1 MMRHQFKSI
10 FTYQILLFK
19 FNTLFS
25 TNFTNNMDISYNEY
39 TTENKMI
46 CVITSGGVTMAAIIN
61 METIAYF
68 LILISE
74 TEDTKPALPIKVNN
88 TGN

>member
-1 MMRHQFKSI
+1 
-10 FTYQILLFK
+10 
-19 FNTLFS
+19 
-25 TNFTNNMDISYNEY
+25 
-39 TTENKMI
+39 MI

-68 LILISE
+68 LTLINE
-74 TEDTKPALPIKVNN
+74 IEDTKPALPINVNN

>member
-1 MMRHQFKSI
+1 
-10 FTYQILLFK
+10 
-19 FNTLFS
+19 
-25 TNFTNNMDISYNEY
+25 
-39 TTENKMI
+39 MI

-74 TEDTKPALPIKVNN
+74 TEETKPAFRSEERRVGKECER
-88 TGN
+88 

>member
-1 MMRHQFKSI
+1 
-10 FTYQILLFK
+10 
-19 FNTLFS
+19 
-25 TNFTNNMDISYNEY
+25 MDSSYNEY

-46 CVITSGGVTMAAIIN
+46 CVITSGGVTMAANTN

-68 LILISE
+68 LILINE

>member
-1 MMRHQFKSI
+1 
-10 FTYQILLFK
+10 
-19 FNTLFS
+19 
-25 TNFTNNMDISYNEY
+25 MDISYNEY

-46 CVITSGGVTMAAIIN
+46 WVITSGGVTIAAIIK

-74 TEDTKPALPIKVNN
+74 IEETKPAFPIKVNN

>member
-1 MMRHQFKSI
+1 
-10 FTYQILLFK
+10 
-19 FNTLFS
+19 
-25 TNFTNNMDISYNEY
+25 MDISYNEY

-74 TEDTKPALPIKVNN
+74 TEETKPAFPIKVNN

>member
-1 MMRHQFKSI
+1 
-10 FTYQILLFK
+10 
-19 FNTLFS
+19 
-25 TNFTNNMDISYNEY
+25 MDISYNEY

-68 LILISE
+68 LILINE
-74 TEDTKPALPIKVNN
+74 IEDTKPALPINVNN

>member
-1 MMRHQFKSI
+1 
-10 FTYQILLFK
+10 
-19 FNTLFS
+19 
-25 TNFTNNMDISYNEY
+25 
-39 TTENKMI
+39 MI
-46 CVITSGGVTMAAIIN
+46 CVITSGGVTMAAMIN

-68 LILISE
+68 LILINE

>member
-1 MMRHQFKSI
+1 
-10 FTYQILLFK
+10 
-19 FNTLFS
+19 
-25 TNFTNNMDISYNEY
+25 
-39 TTENKMI
+39 MI
-46 CVITSGGVTMAAIIN
+46 WVITSGGVTMAAIIN

-74 TEDTKPALPIKVNN
+74 KEETKPAFPIKVNN